1 MLNSSSQNKKVAQN
15 AVILVDKPTGMTS
28 FGVVA
33 RLRRQLSQQLGRRAK
48 VGHAGTLDPFAT
60 GLLIILTGDKCRVA
74 QDFLKLDKSYEATLV
89 LGWTTPTLDPEGR
102 LTLIGRAQPSQKQI
116 ASVLRS
122 FLGETKQV
130 PPNFSAI
137 KVAGRRAYDLARQGR
152 ELKLPARTITISQLD
167 ILGYNY
173 PFLTL
178 NIAVSSGTY
187 IRALARD
194 IGEKLGTGAY
204 CASLRRTRIDKYQI
218 KEAKQLSDLLD
229 EE

>member
-1 MLNSSSQNKKVAQN
+1 MPNLSSPNKKVAQN
-15 AVILVDKPTGMTS
+15 AIILVDKPAGITS

-60 GLLIILTGDKCRVA
+60 GLLIVLTGDKCRVA
-74 QDFLKLDKSYEATLV
+74 QDFLKLDKSYETTLV

-102 LTLIGRAQPSQKQI
+102 LSLMSRTQPSQKQVM
-116 ASVLRS
+116 AVLQS
-122 FLGETKQV
+122 FLGEIKQV

-137 KVAGRRAYDLARQGR
+137 KIAGRRAYDLARQGR
-152 ELKLPARTITISQLD
+152 ELELPARSITISQLD

-178 NIAVSSGTY
+178 RVAVSSGTY
-187 IRALARD
+187 IRSLARD

-204 CASLRRTRIDKYQI
+204 CVSLRRTRIGKYQV
-218 KEAKQLSDLLD
+218 KAASQLNDFLD
-229 EE
+229 E